1 MTTCGRAVWD
11 FTGLTMSTDPSSDA
25 VAHDPIQPVAFEQ
38 IAVTAEAGL
47 APARHG
53 AQIGRYTHSQLA
65 AMHGKRGRKPEE
77 FYELFPRDPNA
88 AAPAAPVGARKAK
101 KTRSRSFVAVSSAV
115 IGDHTIDELLEMI
128 GTTGSKPV
136 AYTILHQAAQVFA
149 DAGALQ
155 LAPVEV
161 DPLLVSFA
169 AAPKG
174 IREAITALLAATATS
189 PGAAARRKTRMNA
202 DGSAAVMTSDE
213 PAPGSAPQVSEAIA
227 YPAI

>member
-1 MTTCGRAVWD
+1 
-11 FTGLTMSTDPSSDA
+11 MSNDPSSDS
-25 VAHDPIQPVAFEQ
+25 VAHDPSQPATFEQ

-88 AAPAAPVGARKAK
+88 AATAPVGARKAK

-115 IGDHTIDELLEMI
+115 IGDHTIDDLLEMI

-149 DAGALQ
+149 DAGALE

-189 PGAAARRKTRMNA
+189 PGAAARRKTRVNA
-202 DGSAAVMTSDE
+202 DESTAVMTSVE
-213 PAPGSAPQVSEAIA
+213 TPSGSAPQASEAIA
-227 YPAI
+227 HVAN